1 MRTNS
6 LEGHHRISQK
16 ASLLIPFSKAADN
29 HQVLN
34 ARELEK
40 IKGAEIILEEEF
52 TPELFTKKIFHF
64 LRNKEDIDRMEK
76 NIARIKT
83 EKVTEKITDLCFEL
97 MEAQRKG

>member
-1 MRTNS
+1 MDNDIS
-6 LEGHHRISQK
+6 WQFPDPLELSGQ
-16 ASLLIPFSKAADN
+16 FQNKAADN

-76 NIARIKT
+76 NIALIKT

-97 MEAQRKG
+97 MEAKQKE